1 MAVLLSESYKS
12 LPKWVKETI
21 LSELKPLFLRVRCL
35 DESKKNCVLKNF
47 FILLFPTFAN
57 NHHEKVVVI
66 SKEFRKTYNNWR
78 NVLWKKLVERYDK
91 YKISESN
98 NPDLYLKK
106 RHVNE
111 VFAPWL
117 KYTSEELPE
126 ESKIALKNL
135 IIFGFYCIENFSDA
149 HNKFFS
155 FNGSLFTVTCDFPSS
170 SGYNIATSMDLS
182 KHSVVLSSY
191 NNSDD
196 SDDSN

>member
-1 MAVLLSESYKS
+1 LENDHFPLFDLTNRSNYVAPKEFIDPHNLGTSQAQMTVLLSESYKS

-57 NHHEKVVVI
+57 NHHEKLVVI

-106 RHVNE
+106 
-111 VFAPWL
+111 
-117 KYTSEELPE
+117 
-126 ESKIALKNL
+126 
-135 IIFGFYCIENFSDA
+135 
-149 HNKFFS
+149 
-155 FNGSLFTVTCDFPSS
+155 
-170 SGYNIATSMDLS
+170 
-182 KHSVVLSSY
+182 
-191 NNSDD
+191 
-196 SDDSN
+196 